1 MSAPDI
7 IFFGGTFDPP
17 HEGHSGCIHLALER
31 FPAAKIL
38 IVPAMLPASTFG
50 AGKEPK
56 TNYETR
62 VKLCSLAFTDLSPR
76 VEISR
81 IEEQLPVPN
90 YSVITIKALEGQYP
104 GKTLGLLVGMDQFEN
119 FGAWQRAYEILSKVN
134 LIVVGRNAQ
143 ESTQLDEARFLR
155 SLERL
160 KTDSPD
166 AGKTFKQV
174 FFLQGQICP
183 ASSTAIR
190 MQIKSMNKAQPTWL
204 SPKIETY
211 INEHRLY
218 LTEEHT

>member
-1 MSAPDI
+1 MSAPDL

-17 HEGHSGCIHLALER
+17 HEGHSGCVGLVLER
-31 FPAAKIL
+31 FPDATVLVIPAK
-38 IVPAMLPASTFG
+38 LPASTFD

-62 VKLCSLAFTDLSPR
+62 VALCSLAFSGLSKR

-90 YSVITIKALEGQYP
+90 YSVMTVKALEDKYP
-104 GKTLGLLVGMDQFEN
+104 GKSLGLLLGMDQFEN
-119 FGAWQRAYEILSKVN
+119 FGAWQRAYEILSKVS

-143 ESTQLDEARFLR
+143 DSSELDEARFFQA
-155 SLERL
+155 LEAL
-160 KTDSPD
+160 KLSSADSG
-166 AGKTFKQV
+166 ASFKKV

-190 MQIKSMNKAQPTWL
+190 LQIKGGNKAQKAWL
-204 SPKIETY
+204 SPKVETY
-211 INEHRLY
+211 IKVHNLY
-218 LTEEHT
+218 LTEEHK